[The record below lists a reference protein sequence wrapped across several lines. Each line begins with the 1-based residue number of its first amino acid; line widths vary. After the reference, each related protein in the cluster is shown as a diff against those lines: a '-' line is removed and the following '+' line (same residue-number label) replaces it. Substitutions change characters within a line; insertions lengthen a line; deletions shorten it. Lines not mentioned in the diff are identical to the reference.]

1 MAVKIKICGITNQED
16 ASLCA
21 EQGVDAVGFIF
32 YRKSPRY
39 ILPKQAKKIAQSLPC
54 FVSKVGVFVD
64 EPAASVSRIAES
76 VGLDTLQFHGRESS
90 AYCNRFR
97 GRYKVIK
104 SFFPKDASAIN
115 KIKSYK
121 VDGVL
126 LDIPFAEKRSKPSAV
141 LDLRIVRTIAKNTD
155 FLILS
160 GGLSAVNAAGI
171 VKRLRP
177 YAVDVARG
185 VEKFPGKKDKEQV
198 RLFIKAVRKAYK

>member
-1 MAVKIKICGITNQED
+1 M
-16 ASLCA
+16 
-21 EQGVDAVGFIF
+21 
-32 YRKSPRY
+32 
-39 ILPKQAKKIAQSLPC
+39 
-54 FVSKVGVFVD
+54 
-64 EPAASVSRIAES
+64 
-76 VGLDTLQFHGRESS
+76 
-90 AYCNRFR
+90 
-97 GRYKVIK
+97 IK